1 MNQDKNS
8 TQIRISK
15 NLIIGIVAFAIVLGG
30 VVCFFSGPKPSWYV
44 KMQVKSF
51 LKKNSGKRDFSVN
64 FKFPSKAEMEKAPAQ
79 KNIPDEKS
87 YKGKLTKK
95 DFQTLCDEYIKLK
108 SDALKIE
115 GTINTNKLLLQLS
128 AARLEGKQEDPD
140 IVLALTGRTNAT
152 LMPNDL
158 DKVKEQ
164 VKKIQD
170 EIETNA
176 KLLAEKE
183 GLIKPILSDLIDFQL
198 MFKDLYRPLDASE
211 SGELAAAQSEL
222 IQTMR
227 QKFEEATTYSKM
239 YEFIGQELWVAD
251 KLFGSKNPEHLRTA
265 LRLARQAAQDA
276 VGYAQNFWLA
286 ARIYEAYVLPNVD
299 IIASGGN
306 PRGRRNNFTAE
317 GLLNET
323 ANVFQMNEEQENVI
337 RCYKKL
343 LAIAPDS
350 PRADFTRV
358 QIASIYDQKGD
369 KSKAVHY
376 LKEIKS
382 TNTLNFVMRRFP
394 SLQQYLK

>member
-30 VVCFFSGPKPSWYV
+30 VVWFFSGPKPSWYV

-51 LKKNSGKRDFSVN
+51 LKKNSGKNDFTVN
-64 FKFPSKAEMEKAPAQ
+64 FKFPSKAEMEKAPVQ
-79 KNIPDEKS
+79 KDIPDEKS

-95 DFQTLCDEYIKLK
+95 DFQTLRDEYINLK
-108 SDALKIE
+108 SEALKIE
-115 GTINTNKLLLQLS
+115 GKISTNKLILQLS
-128 AARLEGKQEDPD
+128 TARVEGKQEDPD
-140 IVLALTGRTNAT
+140 IVFALTGQTNVA
-152 LMPNDL
+152 LLPNDP
-158 DKVKEQ
+158 DQVKEQ
-164 VKKIQD
+164 IKRLQD

-183 GLIKPILSDLIDFQL
+183 EQIKPILSDLIDYQL
-198 MFKDLYRPLDASE
+198 TFKDLYISLDAPE

-227 QKFEEATTYSKM
+227 QKFEETTTYSKM
-239 YEFIGQELWVAD
+239 YELIGQELWVAD
-251 KLFGSKNPEHLRTA
+251 KLFESKNPEHLRVA
-265 LRLARQAAQDA
+265 LRLARQSARDA
-276 VGYAQNFWLA
+276 IDYAQNYWLA
-286 ARIYEAYVLPNVD
+286 ARIYEGYVLPNID
-299 IIASGGN
+299 IIAKAGN

-323 ANVFQMNEEQENVI
+323 VNVFQMNEEQENVI

-358 QIASIYDQKGD
+358 QLAAIYDEKG
-369 KSKAVHY
+369 KKNKAAYYV
-376 LKEIKS
+376 KEIKS
-382 TNTLNFVMRRFP
+382 TNNVNFLLRRYP
-394 SLQQYLK
+394 SLRQYLK